1 MGSRGKFFSRA
12 IPIANPTSTD
22 VVLDFSLRVFHSTKN
37 SSLQFDDIK
46 KLKAPPPSSKS
57 AKYVGFVKIF
67 LAGVLAWKDT
77 QVLVPAL
84 QIDEILMDKL
94 PGTFSKMFVREGM
107 VHAVETLIV
116 YDSSSSALQESPA
129 SWIINAFSAL

>member
-1 MGSRGKFFSRA
+1 MGSRGKIFSRE
-12 IPIANPTSTD
+12 IPIANPTYTD
-22 VVLDFSLRVFHSTKN
+22 VVLDFSLRVFHSTEN

-46 KLKAPPPSSKS
+46 NLKAPPPSSK
-57 AKYVGFVKIF
+57 F

-94 PGTFSKMFVREGM
+94 SGTFSKMFVREGM
-107 VHAVETLIV
+107 VQDVENLIV
-116 YDSSSSALQESPA
+116 YDSSSSALQASPA
-129 SWIINAFSAL
+129 S